1 MRIKD
6 RFSMA
11 LRNLT
16 RRKSRTILTVL
27 SVVIGATSIILML
40 AFAEG
45 INRQSREMI
54 DSFGGLS
61 TINVVRGNGEKVTKI
76 EKSEIEKLARI
87 EGVKTVV
94 PSKSVYAQILD
105 KNDDKISIDGQ
116 IQVIPDDVFNKLDQT
131 MFEWGSSLKSSDKNQ
146 IILGP
151 SVRAARME
159 QVDTLGYSMEPIE
172 GFDYMNADFTLRL
185 GYMGEEDDGVNFGDE
200 DEESKKQDYVNID
213 LKVKGALNTKSFL
226 TGFSSYTNET
236 FFKQLLKEDQKL
248 EFPQIGMG
256 YDRNGQP
263 IPLKN
268 IDEVE
273 YTDLSVV
280 VDDPE
285 NIGQVEDRIR
295 ELGYQTYSNVQS
307 AEEIK
312 KSTTTIT
319 LILGAIGSVA
329 FVVSAIGII
338 NTMLMSIYE
347 RQKEIGVMKVI
358 GASINDI
365 RSLFLI
371 ESGFIGFFGGLVG
384 LILSLLVGYILNTL
398 LGPAMMADPN
408 QKVLVITFGL
418 GFIGVAF
425 SSMVGVLAGYIP
437 ARRATRLSA
446 IDALRSN

>member
-1 MRIKD
+1 
-6 RFSMA
+6 
-11 LRNLT
+11 
-16 RRKSRTILTVL
+16 
-27 SVVIGATSIILML
+27 
-40 AFAEG
+40 
-45 INRQSREMI
+45 
-54 DSFGGLS
+54 
-61 TINVVRGNGEKVTKI
+61 
-76 EKSEIEKLARI
+76 
-87 EGVKTVV
+87 
-94 PSKSVYAQILD
+94 
-105 KNDDKISIDGQ
+105 
-116 IQVIPDDVFNKLDQT
+116 